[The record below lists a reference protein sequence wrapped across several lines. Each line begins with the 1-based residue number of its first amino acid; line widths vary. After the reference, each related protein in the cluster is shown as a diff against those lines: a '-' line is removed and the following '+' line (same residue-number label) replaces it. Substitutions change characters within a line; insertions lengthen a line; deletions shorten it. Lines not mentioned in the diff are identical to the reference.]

1 MVIDKDLVVFLHASL
16 SSKAQWI
23 PLMQAWQTQA
33 KSKLDT
39 QIVDYLAL
47 DLLGYG
53 SAAPPN
59 QANFQLSTEVDVVYQ
74 QIQAQRPHLEKDA
87 AQVRVH
93 LIGHSYGAA
102 TALAL
107 AARIPEAIASMT
119 LFEPVAFYLLDHDS
133 LPRREVQDLSAILHD
148 QLDTKP
154 AQAAAHFIDYWN
166 TQGTFARLPEAQ
178 QAYFIRGMTKVC
190 DDFNAL
196 FSASTCAEDLQQLQ
210 CPILLMQGQ
219 QTPASTQAVMHRL
232 REIFPQAGYAEVD
245 GGHMAPI
252 THAHLVNPIV
262 TEFVAAH
269 IRTL

>member
-1 MVIDKDLVVFLHASL
+1 MAIYKDLVVFLHASL

-23 PLMQAWQTQA
+23 PLMQAWQNQA
-33 KSKLDT
+33 ESKLNT

-59 QANFQLSTEVDVVYQ
+59 QANFQLATEVDAVCQ
-74 QIQAQRPHLEKDA
+74 HIQAQRPHLLDKD

-107 AARIPEAIASMT
+107 AAKIPQAIASMT

-154 AQAAAHFIDYWN
+154 EQAAASFIDYWN
-166 TQGTFARLPEAQ
+166 TPGTFARLPEAQ
-178 QAYFIRGMTKVC
+178 QAFFIRGMAKVC

-196 FSASTCAEDLQQLQ
+196 FSAPLGAADLQTLS
-210 CPILLMQGQ
+210 CPILLMQGK
-219 QTPASTQAVMHRL
+219 QTPTSTQAVMHRL
-232 REIFPQAGYAEVD
+232 QEIFPHAVSAEVD

-252 THAHLVNPIV
+252 THAHLVNPRV